1 MCIIEILHGCGQEIT
16 NDSGSNWVLRS
27 VMTWN
32 MFVGLS
38 TLQRFLV
45 IPQNSFTYSKV
56 QLDQIEFRVD

>member
-1 MCIIEILHGCGQEIT
+1 
-16 NDSGSNWVLRS
+16 
-27 VMTWN
+27 MTWN

-56 QLDQIEFRVD
+56 QLDQIEFRVDWGWIAV